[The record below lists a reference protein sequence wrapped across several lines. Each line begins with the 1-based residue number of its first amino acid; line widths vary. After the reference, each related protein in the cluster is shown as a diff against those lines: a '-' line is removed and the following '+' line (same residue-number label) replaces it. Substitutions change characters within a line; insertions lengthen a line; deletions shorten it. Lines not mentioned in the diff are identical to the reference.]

1 MGLGYIFNVPVV
13 AVSSAIEYPWISY
26 FIGND
31 DNLAYVANTFSVGA
45 GELSFWERV
54 NNVISNYKACNKF
67 HKVTGDSQ
75 TESMRKYLRPDMPH
89 IREVEKNVAVTLV
102 NSNPILFGVKP
113 ITPSLVQIAGLRIE
127 ENDEILTPVR
137 CNTVSYIYIFSYKVK
152 FHINFINF

>member
-13 AVSSAIEYPWISY
+13 AVSSAIEYPWVSY

-31 DNLAYVANTFSVGA
+31 DNLAYVPNAFHVGV

-54 NNVISNYKACNKF
+54 NNVVSNYKACDQF

-75 TESMRKYLRPDMPH
+75 TASMRKYLRPDIPH
-89 IREVEKNVAVTLV
+89 IREVEKNVALTLV

-113 ITPSLVQIAGLRIE
+113 ITPALVQIAGLHVE
-127 ENDEILTPVR
+127 ENDETLTPVR
-137 CNTVSYIYIFSYKVK
+137 YNTVSYIYIFFYNVK
-152 FHINFINF
+152 ISFKFY